1 MTNEFKE
8 IFIKSTIDGSL
19 EPSLF
24 YESEESGK
32 RPLLVFLHT
41 WSHGRENQ
49 MKRLGYAKRRGF
61 HMLLPEF
68 RGSNTLKNPRIV
80 EACGSRL
87 AKQDIKD
94 AIDYCIE
101 HFEVDTDN
109 IFVIG
114 LSGGGHMSL
123 MMAGEWPELFRAVTA
138 FVPITDLDL
147 WREQSEGYRKHLD
160 AIAAGGRETLA
171 ERSPVS
177 YIDNIARANVKIFA
191 GKYDNVVPFRQT
203 LDFYNTV
210 LDRHPEARIFVDI
223 FDGGHE
229 YVEALAD
236 EWITSQM
243 GESNAIEVT
252 G

>member
-1 MTNEFKE
+1 MLTEFEE
-8 IFIKSTIDGSL
+8 ILVKSTIDGSL

-24 YESEESGK
+24 YKSEESGK

-41 WSHGRENQ
+41 WSHGRANQ
-49 MKRLGYAKRRGF
+49 AKRLNYAKQRGF

-68 RGSNTLKNPRIV
+68 RGSNTLSNPRLV

-101 HFEVDTDN
+101 HYEVDTDN
-109 IFVIG
+109 ILVVG

-138 FVPITDLDL
+138 FVPITDLEL
-147 WREQSEGYRKHLD
+147 WREQSASYRKHLD
-160 AIAAGGRETLA
+160 EIAKGGGESLR
-171 ERSPVS
+171 ERSPIS
-177 YIDNIARANVKIFA
+177 YIDNIARANVKVFA
-191 GKYDNVVPFRQT
+191 GRYDNVVPFTQT
-203 LDFYNTV
+203 LDFYSTV
-210 LDRHPEARIFVDI
+210 LKKHPEARIFVDI

-229 YVEALAD
+229 YSEALAD
-236 EWITSQM
+236 EWITSQL
-243 GESNAIEVT
+243 GNNKNIEVT